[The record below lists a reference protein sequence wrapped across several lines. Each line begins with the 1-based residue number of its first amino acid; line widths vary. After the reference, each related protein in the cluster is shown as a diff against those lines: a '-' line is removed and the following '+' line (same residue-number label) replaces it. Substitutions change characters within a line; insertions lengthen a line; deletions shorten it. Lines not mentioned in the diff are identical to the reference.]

1 MEISLSHR
9 GDYAVRA
16 VLDLAAHY
24 GMGLRKAR
32 EIAEEMRIPKN
43 FLSLILA
50 DLVREGILDATAG
63 RSGGYTL
70 TRPPEEISLLEI
82 VEIADGAISLKQ
94 CLLRGIPCGSD
105 GNCAAHDAWA
115 TAQDALVQRLAA
127 TNFATI
133 AATNARLRGTPAAV
147 GATPFTG
154 NETPQ
159 PAPSPTTPSRRQSA
173 RTSTSRLA
181 VRS

>member
-24 GMGLRKAR
+24 GTGLRKAR
-32 EIAEEMRIPKN
+32 EIAEDMRIPKN

-63 RSGGYTL
+63 RSGGYVL
-70 TRPPEEISLLEI
+70 ALPPHEISLLRI
-82 VEIADGAISLKQ
+82 VEIADGEITLKQ

-105 GNCAAHDAWA
+105 GYCAAHDAWA
-115 TAQDALVQRLAA
+115 AAQDALTARLAS
-127 TNFATI
+127 TNFATLAI
-133 AATNARLRGTPAAV
+133 ANARLHGTPAAA
-147 GATPFTG
+147 GASPSTDGVT
-154 NETPQ
+154 Q

-173 RTSTSRLA
+173 RTSTSRPA
-181 VRS
+181 ARS

>member
-1 MEISLSHR
+1 MEITLSHR

-16 VLDLAAHY
+16 VLDLSAHY

-32 EIAEEMRIPKN
+32 EIAEAMRIPKN

-63 RSGGYTL
+63 RAGGYVL
-70 TRPPEEISLLEI
+70 TRPPQEISLLQI
-82 VEIADGAISLKQ
+82 VEIADGEITLKQ

-105 GNCAAHDAWA
+105 GYCAAHEEWA
-115 TAQDALVQRLAA
+115 AAQGALTRRLA
-127 TNFATI
+127 TTDFATL
-133 AATNARLRGTPAAV
+133 AAANARLLGTRAAAGV
-147 GATPFTG
+147 GAPADG
-154 NETPQ
+154 VDQ

-173 RTSTSRLA
+173 RTSTSRVVA
-181 VRS
+181 RS

>member
-16 VLDLAAHY
+16 VLDLSAHY

-32 EIAEEMRIPKN
+32 EIAESMRIPKN

-63 RSGGYTL
+63 RAGGYVL
-70 TRPPEEISLLEI
+70 TRPPQDISLLQI
-82 VEIADGAISLKQ
+82 VEIADGEITLKQ
-94 CLLRGIPCGSD
+94 CLLRGIPCGSA
-105 GNCAAHDAWA
+105 GYCAAHDEWA
-115 TAQDALVQRLAA
+115 AAQGALTRRLAT
-127 TNFATI
+127 TNFATL
-133 AATNARLRGTPAAV
+133 AAANARLLGTPAAAGV
-147 GATPFTG
+147 GALAGST
-154 NETPQ
+154 Q

-173 RTSTSRLA
+173 RTSTSRPDP
-181 VRS
+181 RS